1 MNLKIRTRLLGATL
15 LLVPAALFAQLS
27 IDWHTID
34 GGGGT
39 SSGGVYSV
47 VGTIGQPDAG
57 GPMTNG
63 QFSVTGGF
71 WAFPTAVQ
79 TAGAPTLIIARAGP
93 GLAMISWTPSS
104 PGFVLQETF
113 SLSPTNW
120 VTSPSGATNPIAV
133 PSSLLTKFY
142 RLFKPQP
149 PQDLGMAERSKT
161 DSN

>member
-34 GGGGT
+34 VGGGT
-39 SSGGVYSV
+39 SSGGVYSLG
-47 VGTIGQPDAG
+47 GTIGQPDAG

-71 WAFPTAVQ
+71 WALPTAVQ
-79 TAGAPTLIIARAGP
+79 TANAPTLIIARAGP

-120 VTSPSGATNPIAV
+120 VTSPSGATNPITV

-142 RLFKPQP
+142 RLFKP
-149 PQDLGMAERSKT
+149 
-161 DSN
+161 

>member
-15 LLVPAALFAQLS
+15 LLGPAALFAQLS

-39 SSGGVYSV
+39 SSGGVYSLG
-47 VGTIGQPDAG
+47 GTIGQPDAG

-71 WAFPTAVQ
+71 WALPTAVQ
-79 TAGAPTLIIARAGP
+79 TADAPTLIIARAGP

-113 SLSPTNW
+113 RLSPTTW
-120 VTSPSGATNPIAV
+120 VNSPNGATH
-133 PSSLLTKFY
+133 T
-142 RLFKPQP
+142 
-149 PQDLGMAERSKT
+149 
-161 DSN
+161 